1 MKEITDMKKVQA
13 IAPDRRKFFRQLGMA
28 SAGVGAMLAT
38 ARNAKADI
46 TDVDI
51 VQFALN
57 LEYLEAE
64 FYTVARTGKTIDQ
77 MGVAITGSGSAGA
90 TTGGQKVTFIE
101 GSTLALSADEIGN
114 DERAH
119 VNYLRQALTALGIQ
133 PIAKPAINLN
143 ALGTGFESQEA
154 FINLAR
160 AFEDV
165 GVSAYGGAAPL
176 IQDKTILGVAARILA
191 TEAEHTGNL
200 RLHAALYQAPTI
212 AVDSIDIQPPPSGKR
227 FISVDSNGLTP
238 VRTPGQVL
246 YIVFGGKANASSG
259 GFFPNGVNG
268 GINSSSAAATPSA

>member
-1 MKEITDMKKVQA
+1 MKKSSSDHPTYKTSA
-13 IAPDRRKFFRQLGMA
+13 DRRHFLQQLGLA
-28 SAGVGAMLAT
+28 GAGVAGIFASSRSGEAQ
-38 ARNAKADI
+38 AAI

-77 MGVAITGSGSAGA
+77 MGIGITGSGTAGA
-90 TTGGQKVTFIE
+90 TTGGQKVTLIE
-101 GSTLALSADEIGN
+101 GSSLALSADKIGA

-119 VNYLRQALTALGIQ
+119 VALLRQTLTAMGAQ
-133 PIAKPAINLN
+133 PIAKPAINLA

-154 FINLAR
+154 FIAVAR
-160 AFEDV
+160 ALEDV

-176 IQDKTILGVAARILA
+176 LTSKAILAAAARILA

-200 RLHAALYQAPTI
+200 RLHAGLYQAKTMALD
-212 AVDSIDIQPPPSGKR
+212 AVDILPPPSGQSY
-227 FISVDSNGLTP
+227 ISADSNGLTA

-246 YIVFGGKANASSG
+246 FIAFGGKANATSG
-259 GFFPNGVNG
+259 GFFPGGVNG
-268 GINSSSAAATPSA
+268 TLNMSSAGAV